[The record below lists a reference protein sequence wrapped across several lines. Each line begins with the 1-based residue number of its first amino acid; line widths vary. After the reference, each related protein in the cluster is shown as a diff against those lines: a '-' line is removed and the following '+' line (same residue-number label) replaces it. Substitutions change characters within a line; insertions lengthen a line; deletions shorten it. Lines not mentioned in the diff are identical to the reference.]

1 MEEFTYR
8 DDLIR
13 QAMAA
18 HRPRMTS
25 ECLAEKAGL
34 SRGTISAIINGSPA
48 VRFSSLKAV
57 ADALKLP
64 MQQLFEPKQETER
77 AAA

>member
-8 DDLIR
+8 ADLIR

-18 HRPRMTS
+18 HQPRMTS
-25 ECLAEKAGL
+25 EALAEKAGL
-34 SRGTISAIINGSPA
+34 SRGTVSAIINGSPA

-64 MQQLFEPKQETER
+64 MKQLFETKQEAEAV
-77 AAA
+77 AA